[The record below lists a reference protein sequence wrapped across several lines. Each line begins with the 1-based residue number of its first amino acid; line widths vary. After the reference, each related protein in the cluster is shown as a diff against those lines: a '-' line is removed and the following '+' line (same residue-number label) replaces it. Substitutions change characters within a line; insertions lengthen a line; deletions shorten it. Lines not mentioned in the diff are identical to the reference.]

1 MKTILVTGGAGYIG
15 SHTCVELLEAG
26 YQVVVVDNLCN
37 ASKEAL
43 NRVEVITCKPLA
55 FHEVDVRDA
64 QGLDRVFRE
73 HSIDSVIHFAGLKAV
88 GESVEFPER
97 YFDNNVKGTRVLC
110 TAMTDAG
117 VKNLVFSSTASVYG
131 FPNDEPISENAP
143 TQPAQPYGETK
154 LAAEQYL
161 THLCE
166 SDKAWNSISLRYF
179 NPIGAHESGMIGED
193 PSGIPNNLTPY
204 ITQVAIGKRAVLQV
218 WGDDWPTADGT
229 GVRDY
234 IHVVDLAQ
242 GHVKALEKLIEQ
254 PGELVV
260 NLGTGRPYSVLE
272 VHAAFEKAVGRN
284 IPYEIKGR
292 REGDIAIY
300 FADPSLAHQLLG
312 WQARLDIDAMAI
324 DAWRWQEM
332 NPNGYSH

>member
-15 SHTCVELLEAG
+15 SHTCVELLDAG
-26 YQVVVVDNLCN
+26 YDVVVVDNLCN
-37 ASKEAL
+37 SSREAL
-43 NRVEVITCKPLA
+43 NRVEVITCKA
-55 FHEVDVRDA
+55 AHFHEVDVRDTD
-64 QGLDRVFRE
+64 GLNVVFNQ
-73 HSIDSVIHFAGLKAV
+73 HKIDAVIHFAGLKAV

-97 YFDNNVKGTRVLC
+97 YFDNNVNGTRTLC
-110 TAMTDAG
+110 QIMAAHNCRNM
-117 VKNLVFSSTASVYG
+117 VFSSTASVYG
-131 FPNDEPISENAP
+131 FPSDKPIAEDAP

-154 LAAEQYL
+154 LAAEQ
-161 THLCE
+161 HLAELCRI
-166 SDKAWNSISLRYF
+166 DPIWNAISLRYF
-179 NPIGAHESGMIGED
+179 NPVGAHESGLIGED
-193 PSGIPNNLTPY
+193 PSGIPNNLTPF
-204 ITQVAIGKRAVLQV
+204 ITQVAIGKRDYLQI

-242 GHVKALEKLIEQ
+242 GHLKALEQLQKN
-254 PGELVV
+254 PGELIL
-260 NLGTGRPYSVLE
+260 NLGTGRPCSVLE
-272 VHAAFEKAVGRN
+272 VHAAFEKAVGKD

-300 FADPSLAHQLLG
+300 FADPRRAKSLLNWEG
-312 WQARLDIDAMAI
+312 SRDINAMAS

>member
-1 MKTILVTGGAGYIG
+1 LLTILVTGGAGYIG

-37 ASKEAL
+37 ASREAL
-43 NRVEVITCKPLA
+43 NRVEVITCNSVA

-64 QGLDRVFRE
+64 EGLRGVFGA
-73 HSIDSVIHFAGLKAV
+73 HKIDAVIHFAGLKAV

-97 YFDNNVKGTRVLC
+97 YVDNNVHGTQVLC
-110 TAMTDAG
+110 EVMAECG
-117 VKNLVFSSTASVYG
+117 VKNLVFSSSASVYG
-131 FPNDEPISENAP
+131 FPSDKPIAEDAP

-154 LAAEQYL
+154 LAVEKHLAE
-161 THLCE
+161 LCAA
-166 SDKAWNSISLRYF
+166 DKQWDAISLRYF
-179 NPIGAHESGMIGED
+179 NPVGAHESGMIGED
-193 PSGIPNNLTPY
+193 PSGTPNNLTPF
-204 ITQVAIGKRAVLQV
+204 ITQVAIGKRELLQV
-218 WGDDWPTADGT
+218 WGDDWPTTDGT

-234 IHVVDLAQ
+234 IHVVDLAK
-242 GHVKALEKLIEQ
+242 GHVKALEKLREH
-254 PGELVV
+254 PGELIL
-260 NLGTGRPYSVLE
+260 NLGTGRPCSVLE
-272 VHAAFEKAVGRN
+272 VLAAFEKAVGRD

-300 FADPSLAHQLLG
+300 FADPTLAIQLLG
-312 WQARLDIDAMAI
+312 WQADLDIDAMAR